1 MRNERMRSVCVRK
14 SLLLVMSRRAKEEY
28 DRRYQVTESRLN
40 ERGFTEYCV
49 KAEFISKKNPQDV
62 KEITVWKRYSDL
74 KKLHS
79 ELSYTHRNLFR
90 RMEEFPPFPK
100 AQVFGRFEEA
110 VIEERRKGAET
121 MLAFTVNIP
130 ALSNSPQLKDFFRG
144 GEVKRRSGVLEA
156 VEACGED
163 VLPPPLVPLLSAV
176 KDLSDQSPKPASCKR
191 AATADVVEE
200 TIQEQ
205 IAKQEGLSLEE
216 PGECGL
222 VRSDSNDF
230 GDLQEEIL
238 QTEASE
244 DLDLLFDYTEEEPIS
259 PTHCPLPD
267 NELALFDPCCKDESA
282 ASASFHEE
290 ELASLVVNSELPDN
304 FQLGLAA
311 QNALWDKQLNP
322 ETSNA
327 ESQGSGN
334 YLRLATEEI
343 RLALEKEGAED
354 YVGAIQ
360 SYRDGVDLLLKGVQ
374 GDTNAA
380 RKEAVKMKMAEY
392 LKHAE
397 GLYQLHLK
405 GNQP

>member
-1 MRNERMRSVCVRK
+1 
-14 SLLLVMSRRAKEEY
+14 MSRRVKEEY
-28 DRRYQVTESRLN
+28 DRRYQVTGSRLN

-90 RMEEFPPFPK
+90 RMEEFPLFPK

-110 VIEERRKGAET
+110 VIEERRKGAEA
-121 MLAFTVNIP
+121 MLMFTVNIP
-130 ALSNSPQLKDFFRG
+130 ALNNSPQLKDFFRG
-144 GEVKRRSGVLEA
+144 GEVKSRSGVLEA
-156 VEACGED
+156 VEACGEEM
-163 VLPPPLVPLLSAV
+163 LPPPLVPQPSAV
-176 KDLSDQSPKPASCKR
+176 KDLSDQSPKAASCKT
-191 AATADVVEE
+191 AATAGVAEE
-200 TIQEQ
+200 IVQEQ
-205 IAKQEGLSLEE
+205 MAEKGTLSLEE
-216 PGECGL
+216 PEEYGFIG
-222 VRSDSNDF
+222 RDSEGF
-230 GDLQEEIL
+230 GDLKDEIQ

-244 DLDLLFDYTEEEPIS
+244 DLDLLFDYAEEEPIS

-290 ELASLVVNSELPDN
+290 ELASLVVSSELLN
-304 FQLGLAA
+304 NLQLGVAA
-311 QNALWDKQLNP
+311 KNALWDEQLNP
-322 ETSNA
+322 ESETPNA
-327 ESQGSGN
+327 ELQEPGS
-334 YLRLATEEI
+334 YLTRATEQI
-343 RLALEKEGAED
+343 KQALQKEGEED

-380 RKEAVKMKMAEY
+380 RKEVVKNKMAEY

-405 GNQP
+405 ENQP